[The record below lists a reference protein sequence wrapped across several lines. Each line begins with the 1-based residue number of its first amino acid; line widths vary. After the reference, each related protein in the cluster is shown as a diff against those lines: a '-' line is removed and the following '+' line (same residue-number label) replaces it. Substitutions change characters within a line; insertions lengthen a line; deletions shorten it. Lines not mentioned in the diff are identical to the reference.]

1 MPQILLKG
9 GRVID
14 PAAALDA
21 TLDIL
26 VDGNTIAAI
35 GPDLAAQAPFADVID
50 CAGQLVLPGLIDT
63 HGHVYQYV
71 TGRFGL
77 NADHCGVQSGVTTII
92 DQGGASCITLP
103 GFRRFVD
110 RELNDLWGWADHKP
124 ACRNA
129 PVVFVQEFRRGRVA
143 FLNEGIYAVKGHP
156 ECAGGGNWQFAV
168 RRDGRWVSPRALGG
182 QDVPSCHRL
191 RTWDIPRMTGAE
203 QCYDGTDV
211 VSYVP

>member
-1 MPQILLKG
+1 MARTLHRQFLGALAAMTMIGIALAAPSAQAASRPTAVVFG
-9 GRVID
+9 GDGLAVRLNHH
-14 PAAALDA
+14 PAA
-21 TLDIL
+21 
-26 VDGNTIAAI
+26 
-35 GPDLAAQAPFADVID
+35 
-50 CAGQLVLPGLIDT
+50 
-63 HGHVYQYV
+63 
-71 TGRFGL
+71 L
-77 NADHCGVQSGVTTII
+77 NRTS
-92 DQGGASCITLP
+92 P